1 MKLYN
6 TFSGKK
12 ETLGRPKGRPLNLF
26 VCGPTVY
33 DYSHIGHA
41 RTYIVFDTLVKFLRS
56 QGYKILYLQNITDV
70 DDKIIK
76 RSRQQNKNPFSLARF
91 FEREYYSDMK
101 LLGVNSVNRYA
112 RASEYIKE
120 IQEQISILIKKGYAY
135 QTKNGV
141 YFEVKKFKDYGK
153 LSRQNLEALRPGWR
167 IEPDPQK
174 KDPLDF
180 ALWKITRKDAKLLE
194 ILNTKQR
201 EKNIRLIIIDGEPAW
216 RSPWG
221 WGRPGWHIEDTAITQ
236 KFFGPQYDL
245 HGGAAELK
253 FPHHE
258 SEIAQQEAASNK
270 KPFVK
275 IWLHTGLLLVKKEK
289 MSKSLGNFITIRDF
303 LKQSKKFEGANLLRW
318 IILSHHYRSPIDYN
332 EKLVEQVE
340 KSFLTIKEF
349 LGKIQFIKKSRSR
362 DKSRETKVRERES
375 RISVE
380 KYEKLFKQAINDDF
394 NTPKAIAAIFEII
407 SSLQNKIWQL
417 SPSPVKKVEDFI
429 IEKLKIF
436 GIIIKP
442 EKIPQKI
449 TGLATQ
455 RERLRSNQQFIQADY
470 LRKKIEALGYRV
482 EDTSFG
488 PLVQKNF

>member
-12 ETLGRPKGRPLNLF
+12 EILRKPKGRPLNLF

-41 RTYIVFDTLVKFLRS
+41 RTYIVFDTLVKWLRF
-56 QGYKILYLQNITDV
+56 QGYKIFYLQNITDV

-91 FEREYYSDMK
+91 FEKEYYSDMK

-112 RASEYIKE
+112 QASEYIKE

-180 ALWKITRKDAKLLE
+180 ALWKTTRISAD
-194 ILNTKQR
+194 LNADKR
-201 EKNIRLIIIDGEPAW
+201 GFKIINGEPSW
-216 RSPWG
+216 YSPWG

-258 SEIAQQEAASNK
+258 SEIAQQETASNK

-303 LKQSKKFEGANLLRW
+303 LKQSKKYDGANLLRW

-332 EKLVEQVE
+332 EKLVEQTK

-349 LGKIQFIKKSRSR
+349 LEKIQFIKESRSR
-362 DKSRETKVRERES
+362 DKSHETKVGERES
-375 RISVE
+375 GISVE

-394 NTPKAIAAIFEII
+394 NTPKAMAAIFEII

-442 EKIPQKI
+442 EKIPQEI
-449 TGLATQ
+449 RALAAQ
-455 RERLRSNQQFIQADY
+455 RERLRSNQQFIQADH

-482 EDTSFG
+482 EDTKIG
-488 PLVQKNF
+488 PIILKSND